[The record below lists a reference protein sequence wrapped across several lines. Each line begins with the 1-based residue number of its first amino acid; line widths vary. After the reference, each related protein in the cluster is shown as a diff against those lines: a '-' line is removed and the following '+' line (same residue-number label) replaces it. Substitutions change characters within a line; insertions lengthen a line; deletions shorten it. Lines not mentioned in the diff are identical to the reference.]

1 MIYWNRIYF
10 ILYIQYHSGYTR
22 TLWRKITMK
31 RATFVTLL
39 VTVLLIATVGGAFAA
54 VQNYRAHLS
63 GRFEIPLIV
72 DTKAQGQA
80 IFQLSEDGKS
90 LNYKLNAANITN
102 VFMAHIHLLPASG
115 TGNGPI
121 VVWLY
126 PSTPFTPSQT
136 VPPAS
141 WIDGRF
147 DGVLAEGASRLI
159 TLSVRWGHVSGKIG
173 SRDRSWQYLCKHPYE

>member
-1 MIYWNRIYF
+1 
-10 ILYIQYHSGYTR
+10 
-22 TLWRKITMK
+22 MK

-39 VTVLLIATVGGAFAA
+39 VIVLSIATVGVAFAA

-63 GRFEIPLIV
+63 GKFEIPLVV
-72 DTKAQGQA
+72 DTQAQGQA

-90 LNYKLNAANITN
+90 LSYKLNAANITN

-136 VPPAS
+136 VPSAS
-141 WIDGRF
+141 WIEGRF
-147 DGVLAEGASRLI
+147 DGVLAKGTI
-159 TLSVRWGHVSGKIG
+159 TADNLVGPLAGMSLDKLVAEIEAGHTYVNIHTSDFVPPANTGPGDFPGGEIHG
-173 SRDRSWQYLCKHPYE
+173 PIH

>member
-1 MIYWNRIYF
+1 
-10 ILYIQYHSGYTR
+10 
-22 TLWRKITMK
+22 MK
-31 RATFVTLL
+31 RATFVTVL
-39 VTVLLIATVGGAFAA
+39 VSVLLLATIGVAFAA

-63 GRFEIPLIV
+63 GKFEIPMVV
-72 DTKAQGQA
+72 DTKAEGQA

-90 LNYKLNAANITN
+90 LNYKLNAANIDN

-126 PSTPFTPSQT
+126 PATPFVPSQT

-141 WIDGRF
+141 WIPGRF
-147 DGVLAEGASRLI
+147 AGVLAEGTI
-159 TLSVRWGHVSGKIG
+159 TAANLVGPLAGMSLNDLVAQIEAGHTYVNIHTSDFMPPANTGPGDFPGGEIHG
-173 SRDRSWQYLCKHPYE
+173 PIH